1 MKTFKNNRIT
11 LTNDGTYLRIS
22 ESLFYKVVNII
33 LGFFWIIFSITNLYN
48 QDFQLSGFGIFY
60 YLILA
65 VWLYIIIAEL
75 TADINNEI
83 RLSEIKKVN
92 FKERK
97 LLGSVA
103 ISILYLD
110 KKRKLGV
117 FTSKDAHDLR
127 RFFKTIQDESH

>member
-33 LGFFWIIFSITNLYN
+33 LGFFLIIFYITSLYN

-65 VWLYIIIAEL
+65 LWLYIIITEL
-75 TADINNEI
+75 TADTNNEI

-92 FKERK
+92 FKEK
-97 LLGSVA
+97 LLGNVA
-103 ISILYLD
+103 ISILYQD
-110 KKRKLGV
+110 RKRKLGV

>member
-1 MKTFKNNRIT
+1 MKIFKNNRIT

-22 ESLFYKVVNII
+22 ESRFYKIFNII
-33 LGFFWIIFSITNLYN
+33 SGFFWIAFCVINLYN
-48 QDFQLSGFGIFY
+48 QDFQLNVFGIFY
-60 YLILA
+60 YLAIA
-65 VWLYIIIAEL
+65 GWLYISITQLIAD
-75 TADINNEI
+75 TNNEI

-97 LLGSVA
+97 LLENVA
-103 ISILYLD
+103 ISILYQD

>member
-22 ESLFYKVVNII
+22 ESQFYKVVNII
-33 LGFFWIIFSITNLYN
+33 LGFFLIIFYITSLYN

-65 VWLYIIIAEL
+65 LWLYIIITEL
-75 TADINNEI
+75 TADTNNEI

-92 FKERK
+92 FKEK
-97 LLGSVA
+97 LLGNVA
-103 ISILYLD
+103 ISILYQD
-110 KKRKLGV
+110 RKRKLGV

>member
-1 MKTFKNNRIT
+1 MKTFKNNRLT
-11 LTNDGTYLRIS
+11 LTNDGTYLRIG

-33 LGFFWIIFSITNLYN
+33 LGFFGITYCVIGLYN
-48 QDFQLSGFGIFY
+48 QDFQLNDFGVFY

-65 VWLYIIIAEL
+65 AWLFVLITQL
-75 TADINNEI
+75 TADTNNEI

-97 LLGSVA
+97 LLENVA
-103 ISILYLD
+103 ISILYQD

-117 FTSKDAHDLR
+117 FTWEDANNLR
-127 RFFKTIQDESH
+127 RFF

>member
-33 LGFFWIIFSITNLYN
+33 LGFFGIIFSITNLYN

-65 VWLYIIIAEL
+65 LWLYIIIAEL
-75 TADINNEI
+75 TADTNNEI

-97 LLGSVA
+97 LLQNVA
-103 ISILYLD
+103 VSILYQD

-117 FTSKDAHDLR
+117 FTSEDAYDLR